1 MACKMIKKGLLG
13 AALGA
18 GALTLL
24 FGTAA
29 PSYVRTAFHR
39 FRHNAKA
46 SVPIQFEI
54 DRARQ
59 MIADLEPAIRDK
71 VEELAR
77 LEEEVK
83 ELKGEIVAGQGNLN
97 RERKAILALKESLSS
112 GNHLAGSP
120 SYSADEVKVAMRQRL
135 DHYRNLGRIVKDKEG
150 ALKAKE
156 KGVAAARETLNSIH
170 VQRTELLTKIDE
182 IEARH
187 KTIEAAS
194 SYNEFTFDDSAL
206 ARAKQ
211 IIAELDKRLNVE
223 ARKAE
228 LLDRY
233 ADKELP
239 LAVEA
244 PDRDVVKEID
254 AELGPSAGDAAA
266 SGDADKSL

>member
-18 GALTLL
+18 GALALL

-39 FRHNAKA
+39 VRHNAKA

-59 MIADLEPAIRDK
+59 MITDLEPAIRDK
-71 VEELAR
+71 VEDLAR

-83 ELKGEIVAGQGNLN
+83 ELKEEIVAGRENLGK
-97 RERKAILALKESLSS
+97 EKKIIASLRKNLES
-112 GNHLAGSP
+112 GDHLAGGP
-120 SYSADEVKVAMRQRL
+120 SYSPDELKVAMRQRW
-135 DHYRNLGRIVKDKEG
+135 DHYRNLKQILVDKEG

-156 KGVAAARETLNSIH
+156 KGVVAARETLNNIH
-170 VQRTELLTKIDE
+170 AQKTELLTKIEE

-187 KTIEAAS
+187 RTIEAAS
-194 SYNEFTFDDSAL
+194 SYNDFNFDDSAL

-233 ADKELP
+233 ADKDLP
-239 LAVEA
+239 LAVE
-244 PDRDVVKEID
+244 PTGRDVVKEID
-254 AELGPSAGDAAA
+254 AELGTSAGDAAA
-266 SGDADKSL
+266 PGDADKSL